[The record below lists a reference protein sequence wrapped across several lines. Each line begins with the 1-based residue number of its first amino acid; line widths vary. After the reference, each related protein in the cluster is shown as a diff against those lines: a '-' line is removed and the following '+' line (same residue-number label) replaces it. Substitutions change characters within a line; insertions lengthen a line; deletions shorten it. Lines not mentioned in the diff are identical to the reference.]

1 MTRPQYVETSA
12 FVQYAASCGIVV
24 TDTDATILITRAQ
37 NYLDGAYKYAGYRV
51 QIDSAFPRYDLK
63 HFTSTEIPPPITE
76 ATKIVAL
83 LLAQNVPIE
92 AGNAPEPKVSKE
104 VIATGRIEVQYAADY
119 QASLIQSTKLIPSV
133 TNLLREYCLLD
144 SDAFNG
150 ISLTA
155 IRG

>member
-1 MTRPQYVETSA
+1 MTRPQYVEPSA

-24 TDTDATILITRAQ
+24 TSDDAAVLIARAQ
-37 NYLDGAYKYAGYRV
+37 NYLDGSYIFAGYRV
-51 QIDSAFPRYDLK
+51 QYDSAFPRSELK
-63 HFTSTEIPPPITE
+63 LFTSTEIPPPVTE

-104 VIATGRIEVQYAADY
+104 VVATGRIEVAYAADY
-119 QASLIQSTKLIPSV
+119 QAPQTQNAKLVPAV

-144 SDAFNG
+144 YDSFNG
-150 ISLTA
+150 VNLTA